1 MWLFTP
7 QQKKKQK
14 VENVNEV
21 LCTTLKPSTL
31 DVLMHRL
38 KMQLST
44 PSLRRAQ
51 RILFEEDDD
60 N

>member
-1 MWLFTP
+1 MRLLFFSAP
-7 QQKKKQK
+7 KQK

-21 LCTTLKPSTL
+21 LCTTLKPSTP
-31 DVLMHRL
+31 DVLMHGL
-38 KMQLST
+38 KMQLSI

-51 RILFEEDDD
+51 RIPFEEDGD